1 GSLHAQ
7 GGKDL
12 RMAKRDYDWLMI
24 SRHSKSHQ
32 IQVKEQAQIQKFI
45 IITTNSQDKEY
56 SKDCELK
63 TISMSGGNQNGLVV
77 VPGIGHQNG
86 TGNIVAAR
94 AEGSGNRNQAR
105 DSTSSRRFNFMAAA
119 CDLDEIEEVNA
130 NYILMANLQHAS
142 TSGTQFDK
150 APVYD
155 TDGSAGVQLNDN
167 CYDNEIFN
175 MFTQEEQ
182 YTDLLE
188 PIPEPQLVPQNDN
201 HITSV
206 TPSMVQSEGTSVT
219 PQVDKPKLIAVTPY
233 SKKLHASIPSHSVPQ
248 PREFNV
254 VKHGNVIAS
263 EMFKIDPSQ
272 TSRENVTSDTVN
284 ASSTG
289 EVKKN
294 VTVEDHRRILLL
306 SKNQKTLSSECNKF
320 KLAIRNDKSE
330 IVCGTCKQCLV
341 TTNHDAC
348 LLSSVNALNS
358 HANNLCANVLASEN
372 QKRHM
377 TQVWK
382 PKQIGFKERLACTLK
397 PRLPRFSLKWSPS
410 GCSFDLKGKL
420 VASKEANC
428 PNDDKTCP
436 SNPQE
441 PIRKWFPNS
450 TMFLGRR
457 NTCFIRDLDGVDL
470 VKGNRST
477 NLYTINLYDMASTS
491 PICLMARATPT
502 KSWLCHQR
510 LSHLNFDTINDLA
523 KNNLVLGL
531 PKFKY
536 AKEHLCP
543 SCEQGKSKM
552 VNVLA
557 SHMMLIFFHAPLFL
571 WDEAIAT
578 ACYTQNHSII
588 PRRFNKTP
596 YELIQGRKPDIS
608 YFMFLGIS
616 VIRRMIVKILRTKK
630 IIETMNV
637 TFDELLAMAFEQK
650 SSKPDLQSLTYGQIS
665 SELELTYAPSIISP
679 QRPSEHDLDILFKP
693 LHNEYLGGRPSEA
706 PRTIPVAPVIQ
717 NLRAPSASMSIQDS
731 ALTPTNSSNIPISSH
746 NVDEQSQLYAQQQG
760 NHTSLPTASTVDD
773 VLNVVF
779 EGDLFVNPF
788 SIPSTESVVSFT
800 QYVDPSNM
808 HTFYQPYPY
817 DYQWTKDHPLE
828 QGYRQEEG
836 INIEESFAP
845 VARMKAI
852 RIFLAYATHKG
863 FAVYQMDVKTAFLDG
878 LLKEDV
884 YVCQPE
890 GFIDANHPSHVNK
903 LKKAMHGLKQAPR
916 TWYDELSTFLLQNG
930 FSKGIIDPTLFTIW
944 FDDDILV
951 SNSVNEIL
959 KKYRLNSCDI
969 IGTPMDIKDKLD
981 LDQIGTPVNSTKYR
995 SMIGAL
1001 MTLRQEDQKLYMLL
1015 VQNRSDL
1022 PMDTPIDRLEVLRYD
1037 TRKRSKVRIE
1047 RMPTEIEL
1055 TLEETQQVTMEI
1067 LLEPT
1072 SSKILVGDMGDSI
1085 WIELVTLD
1093 IKLGPE

>member
-1 GSLHAQ
+1 SILT
-7 GGKDL
+7 DL
-12 RMAKRDYDWLMI
+12 QVTPTKPDRMTKPYSSHRFIANYFNAGNLKMEV
-24 SRHSKSHQ
+24 KS
-32 IQVKEQAQIQKFI
+32 
-45 IITTNSQDKEY
+45 S
-56 SKDCELK
+56 
-63 TISMSGGNQNGLVV
+63 GNQNRLVV
-77 VPGIGHQNG
+77 VLGIGNQNG
-86 TGNIVAAR
+86 TGNIIAKEAWIQLQV
-94 AEGSGNRNQAR
+94 EE
-105 DSTSSRRFNFMAAA
+105 FNFMAAA
-119 CDLDEIEEVNA
+119 CDLDKIEEVNA

-142 TSGTQFDK
+142 TAGTQFDK
-150 APVYD
+150 ALVYD
-155 TDGSAGVQLNDN
+155 TDGSTEVQLNDN

-182 YTDLLE
+182 YTNLLE

-206 TPSMVQSEGTSVT
+206 TPSMVQSEEETLELAQESREKMRFLKKEIKPANYAKINHVSGVFVPQTAKSKEELFLSNVSNMVTVSKTISIPNEDLSDDTTPTKFVRDFKSLTKEADESLDKQKSLELKIERILKASVSHDIMSIVQNGFVDVPSDLQTKLDRTSVT
-219 PQVDKPKLIAVTPY
+219 PQFDKPKLIAITPY

-254 VKHGNVIAS
+254 VKHSNVIAS

-272 TSRENVTSDTVN
+272 TFRENVSSDTVN
-284 ASSTG
+284 ASSIGLVHTAR
-289 EVKKN
+289 
-294 VTVEDHRRILLL
+294 TRRPQP
-306 SKNQKTLSSECNKF
+306 KGNT
-320 KLAIRNDKSE
+320 RN
-330 IVCGTCKQCLV
+330 
-341 TTNHDAC
+341 A
-348 LLSSVNALNS
+348 
-358 HANNLCANVLASEN
+358 
-372 QKRHM
+372 
-377 TQVWK
+377 
-382 PKQIGFKERLACTLK
+382 
-397 PRLPRFSLKWSPS
+397 
-410 GCSFDLKGKL
+410 
-420 VASKEANC
+420 
-428 PNDDKTCP
+428 
-436 SNPQE
+436 
-441 PIRKWFPNS
+441 
-450 TMFLGRR
+450 RR

-523 KNNLVLGL
+523 KNDLVSSL

-552 VNVLA
+552 NDCEDIGKLGA
-557 SHMMLIFFHAPLFL
+557 
-571 WDEAIAT
+571 
-578 ACYTQNHSII
+578 
-588 PRRFNKTP
+588 K
-596 YELIQGRKPDIS
+596 GDIS
-608 YFMFLGIS
+608 FFIGYS
-616 VIRRMIVKILRTKK
+616 ANYVAYRVYNRRTKK
-630 IIETMNV
+630 FIEMMNV

-650 SSKPDLQSLTYGQIS
+650 GSKPDLQSLTSGQIS
-665 SELELTYAPSIISP
+665 SELELTYALSTISP
-679 QRPSEHDLDILFKP
+679 QRPSERDLDILFEP

-717 NLRAPSASMSIQDS
+717 NLQAQSASMSIQDS
-731 ALTPTNSSNIPISSH
+731 APTPTNSSNIPISSH
-746 NVDEQSQLYAQQQG
+746 NVDEQSQLHAQQQG

-788 SIPSTESVVSFT
+788 SIPSTEFVISST

-808 HTFYQPYPY
+808 HTFYQPYPH

-828 QGYRQEEG
+828 RVIGEPSRSVLTRNQLKTNGDMC
-836 INIEESFAP
+836 I
-845 VARMKAI
+845 
-852 RIFLAYATHKG
+852 YALT
-863 FAVYQMDVKTAFLDG
+863 
-878 LLKEDV
+878 EDV

-890 GFIDANHPSHVNK
+890 GFIDADHPSHVNK

-916 TWYDELSTFLLQNG
+916 AWYDELSTFLLQNG
-930 FSKGIIDPTLFTIW
+930 FSKGIIDPTLFTRR

-951 SNSVNEIL
+951 VNQSPSGIFINQSNSVNEIL

-969 IGTPMDIKDKLD
+969 IGTPMDIKDKLN
-981 LDQIGTPVNSTKYR
+981 LDQIGTPVDSTKYR

-1015 VQNRSDL
+1015 VYDFGFELIGFSDADYAGCKDTFKSTSGGAKFLGKKLVSWSSMKQDYTSLSMTESEYASLSACCAQVLWMRTQNQSDL

-1037 TRKRSKVRIE
+1037 TGKRSKVRMG

-1072 SSKILVGDMGDSI
+1072 SSKILVGDVGDSI